1 MQIVEIVLHF
11 AVGQFAVD
19 QVAEVVVVIAV
30 AVVGFQAVVGD
41 GRAIVIGQDIVR
53 RVEGEHFVAGL
64 GNPAQFVVLEMRRSC
79 PLVGAVGQVAG
90 AVVAVAAFDGG
101 LAIARHY
108 FGFAF
113 AAFGQIVEGGD
124 LPFQTTQ
131 GIEFVAAGEFTLC
144 AEDFAV
150 QLIAFDVGDDFVV
163 EADLVQVAAAVIQ
176 VVDLS
181 AVGQDGGGTVAVEV
195 ELIKNNAYG
204 KGLLKMYFR
213 RP

>member
-1 MQIVEIVLHF
+1 MR
-11 AVGQFAVD
+11 G
-19 QVAEVVVVIAV
+19 
-30 AVVGFQAVVGD
+30 
-41 GRAIVIGQDIVR
+41 
-53 RVEGEHFVAGL
+53 VEGE
-64 GNPAQFVVLEMRRSC
+64 QFAARFGDSTESVVLELGRSR

-101 LAIARHY
+101 LAIARRY

-113 AAFGQIVEGGD
+113 AAFRQVVEGGD

-131 GIEFVAAGEFTLC
+131 RVEFVTAGEFTLC

-181 AVGQDGGGTVAVEV
+181 AVGQDGGGAVAVEAV
-195 ELIKNNAYG
+195 VVADGFGDRQVQHVVLRIAPVGFGQTVSGVLFFGRHLPLVLGDKLAVFVVARVG
-204 KGLLKMYFR
+204 KDDT
-213 RP
+213 